1 MSRAG
6 EPLAAPEAPADA
18 LPDGLP
24 DAPPS
29 RWARMLPVLPYLAT
43 LALFVLGIAALYHLL
58 RDVPLAEVRQQV
70 RQVPAGDLLLALLA
84 TAAGYAA
91 LVCYDWTAL
100 RYVGRVL
107 PARAVA
113 LGGFLAYSIGNTV
126 GISALSG
133 GAVRYRVYS
142 ALGLNLAD
150 IARIS
155 TFVALAYGTGATMV
169 GLGALIAYPDALA
182 AVLPLPPALV
192 RLLALAGFVVGNL
205 VIWGSSLGRIALPL
219 GRWRIEAPGPVLL
232 AVQLAVTLAEMVMG
246 ALVLYLFLRAD
257 IAFVPFLA
265 VYLAA
270 TMAGILSHVPGG
282 VGVFETVIIAT
293 LPASV
298 STTDA
303 AAALL
308 AYRLVYFIL
317 PFMVALAML
326 AGTEGRQLATGRIT
340 ALARALTGAL
350 VPLAMGAM
358 VMVSG
363 AVMMLVPMVPAASH
377 LAREAEA
384 ALPLAFVETGALL
397 STALG
402 AMLVLIAQGLLRRLA
417 GAWWLTMA
425 ALAAGIGAAL
435 LDDWDVERAL
445 FLALAA
451 LLLLPC
457 RAAFYRSTR
466 LTRGA
471 LSPGWFLL
479 VGAMLCSVVAV
490 ALLATHAAPYADA
503 TPWAFADDA
512 RAPRALRLGLTGCF
526 VLALMTI
533 WQALRRAPF
542 RDAADTL
549 ARGQVEGIIA
559 RWGRAGDALAL
570 SGGKCFLLSDGGDA
584 VIAYAVQG
592 RAWVALGDPV
602 GDPAQIPGLIWRFRD
617 AARRARVTP
626 VFYEASPRWF
636 PQWIETGM
644 TLFKLGEEAV
654 VDLTRFSLEGPARK
668 RLRGSHARARREG
681 LSHELLAAGASDGL
695 LEELRAISDRWLAA
709 RPGREKT
716 FSVGRFDADWLRRF
730 PLAVVRHH
738 GRLVG
743 FALVLL
749 DGRGQGAAIDL
760 MRHDPATALPVME
773 FLFTETMLALAA
785 REVESLSL
793 GVAPLA
799 GLEEARS
806 LAGRVGRLVY
816 RHGGRFYG
824 FRGLRQFKDKF
835 DPLWEPRYL
844 VLPRLSNPV
853 AVVADVTRLISDPLR
868 RAPAPAPVRP
878 SPPQPRPPSPRA

>member
-1 MSRAG
+1 MSLDDTPDTA
-6 EPLAAPEAPADA
+6 EAEA
-18 LPDGLP
+18 
-24 DAPPS
+24 PS
-29 RWARMLPVLPYLAT
+29 RWARLLPVLPYLAT
-43 LALFVLGIAALYHLL
+43 LGLFLLGLWALYHLL
-58 RDVPLAEVRQQV
+58 RDVPLVEVRHQV
-70 RQVPAGDLLLALLA
+70 RQVPGHDLALALLA
-84 TAAGYAA
+84 TVAGYGA

-100 RYVGRVL
+100 RYVGRNL

-155 TFVALAYGTGATMV
+155 TFVALAYGTGSTMV
-169 GLGALIAYPDALA
+169 GLGALIAYPDALG
-182 AVLPLPPALV
+182 AVMPLPPALV
-192 RLLALAGFVVGNL
+192 RVLATLGFILGNL
-205 VIWGSSLGRIALPL
+205 LIWGSSFGRRALHF
-219 GRWRIEAPGPVLL
+219 GRWRIEAPAPGLL
-232 AVQLAVTLAEMVMG
+232 AVQLAVTLVEMVMG

-282 VGVFETVIIAT
+282 VGVFETVIIAA

-298 STTDA
+298 RTTDA

-317 PFMVALAML
+317 PFIAALAML
-326 AGTEGRQLATGRIT
+326 AATEGRQLATGRIT

-350 VPLAMGAM
+350 VPLGMGAM

-363 AVMMLVPMVPAASH
+363 AVMMLAPLVPAASH

-397 STALG
+397 STVLG

-425 ALAAGIGAAL
+425 ALGAGIGAAL
-435 LDDWDVERAL
+435 LDGWDIDRAL

-457 RAAFYRSTR
+457 RRAFYRSTR

-471 LSPGWFLL
+471 LSLPWFLL
-479 VGAMLCSVVAV
+479 VGAMLGSVVV
-490 ALLATHAAPYADA
+490 ALLLATHAAPYAHEP
-503 TPWAFADDA
+503 PWVFADDT
-512 RAPRALRLGLTGCF
+512 RAPRALRAGLTGCF
-526 VLALMTI
+526 VLALLTI

-542 RDAADTL
+542 RDGADAQVQ
-549 ARGQVEGIIA
+549 ARVEAIVA
-559 RWGRAGDALAL
+559 RWGRAGDALVL
-570 SGGKCFLLSDGGDA
+570 GGGKCFLLSDGGDA

-592 RAWVALGDPV
+592 RCWVALGDPV
-602 GDPAQIPGLIWRFRD
+602 GDPTQVPGLIWRFRD

-644 TLFKLGEEAV
+644 TLFKLGEEAI
-654 VDLTRFSLEGPARK
+654 VDLTRFSLDGPSRK
-668 RLRGSHARARREG
+668 RLRGAHARALRDG
-681 LSHELLAAGASDGL
+681 LGYELLPAGASDGL
-695 LEELRAISDRWLAA
+695 LEELRGVSDRWLAA

-716 FSVGRFDADWLRRF
+716 FSVGRFDPDWLRRF
-730 PLAVVRHH
+730 PLAVVRHE
-738 GRLVG
+738 GRMVG

-749 DGRGQGAAIDL
+749 DGQGRGAAIDL
-760 MRHDPATALPVME
+760 MRHEPGLQMEVMA
-773 FLFTETMLALAA
+773 FLFTATLLALPALG
-785 REVESLSL
+785 VESLSL

-799 GLEEARS
+799 GLEDARS

-824 FRGLRQFKDKF
+824 FQGLRRFKEKF
-835 DPLWEPRYL
+835 DPVWEPRYL

-853 AVVADVTRLISDPLR
+853 SVVADVTRLISDPLR
-868 RAPAPAPVRP
+868 RGGAKAPPAG
-878 SPPQPRPPSPRA
+878 